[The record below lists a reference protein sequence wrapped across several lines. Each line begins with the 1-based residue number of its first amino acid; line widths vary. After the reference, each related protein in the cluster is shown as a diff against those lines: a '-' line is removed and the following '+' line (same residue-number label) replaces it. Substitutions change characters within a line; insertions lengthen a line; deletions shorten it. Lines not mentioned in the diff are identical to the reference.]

1 MSDRDRSMLGSK
13 FGGKSN
19 IGFSGLKSKELVQSH
34 LKSIM
39 PSLQGGKKEHE
50 IKYLRVR
57 VQETLES

>member
-39 PSLQGGKKEHE
+39 PSLQGGKK
-50 IKYLRVR
+50 
-57 VQETLES
+57 